1 MSMKSEFRSL
11 PSVDKL
17 ISDDRIKN
25 LESSY
30 SRSLVVEVVRQVL
43 EDSRLSISHGEP
55 APSSDSLVKSVSDRV
70 RTLAEPSLRPVINA
84 TGVVLHTNLG
94 RAPLSQETIAA
105 MEEASKG
112 YSNLEFDLE
121 TGARGHRDVHISSLL
136 CRLTGAEDAQIGRA
150 SCRERVLA
158 MV

>member
-1 MSMKSEFRSL
+1 MKSEFRSL

-17 ISDDRIKN
+17 ISDERIKN

-30 SRSLVVEVVRQVL
+30 SRTFVVEVVRQVL
-43 EDSRLSISHGEP
+43 EETRQSISHGEP

-94 RAPLSQETIAA
+94 RAPLSQEAIVA

-112 YSNLEFDLE
+112 YANLEFDLD
-121 TGARGHRDVHISSLL
+121 TGCLLYTSPSPRD
-136 CRLTGAEDAQIGRA
+136 
-150 SCRERVLA
+150 
-158 MV
+158 